1 MRLPHGD
8 RDEFGFRW
16 DGRAV
21 TACVGDSVAAALY
34 AAGHRVLARSRK
46 FHRPRGLSGAFTAGV
61 LARVDGRPHQRLDA
75 VAARPGLDVRSQNAW
90 PSARFDLL
98 AAARLVPR
106 RWLRAG
112 FEHPRMLA
120 SGTRRFEAWERLMR
134 HAAGVAAPPARSAWG
149 AAIAG
154 RRIAADTVVV
164 GGGPAGHAAAARAAQ
179 DGGSVVLVSRHA
191 EPGGLA
197 RETGV
202 GLTPLPESVTVL
214 AAHDVFALY
223 EGATQVACAPRDGEA
238 GATLIDAGHVVL
250 ATGRR
255 SCPPLVPGA
264 DLPGVLDWH
273 SALALAQDHAVA
285 PGRRVAVLGSGVEA
299 DAAGLLA
306 RLGVEIVHAG
316 PVAALHR
323 IAGGSA
329 VAAIALDRAVI
340 CDAVVHCGPWRPDP
354 ALAFQAGQ
362 HGDFRLASTGPGA
375 NVTLAGDT
383 AAEPVLVG
391 AALDDR
397 ALVCPCMDVTVA
409 EVRALV
415 TGGIDHVEEI
425 KRLTGCGM
433 GPCQGVPC
441 WDLLA
446 AALGEITGRPAED
459 FGHPTYRPPRAGLT
473 MAQAAGLHGL
483 VEP

>member
-1 MRLPHGD
+1 MRLPHGNQ
-8 RDEFGFRW
+8 DEFTFRW
-16 DGRAV
+16 DGRSVPAW
-21 TACVGDSVAAALY
+21 AGDSIAAALY

-75 VAARPGLDVRSQNAW
+75 VTARPGLDVRSQNAW
-90 PSARFDLL
+90 PSARYDLL
-98 AAARLVPR
+98 AAARLLPR
-106 RWLRAG
+106 AWLRAG
-112 FEHPRMLA
+112 FEHPRWLP
-120 SGTRRFEAWERLMR
+120 SGTRRFEAWEGLMR
-134 HAAGVAAPPARSAWG
+134 HAAGIAAPPARSAWG

-164 GGGPAGHAAAARAAQ
+164 GGGPAGHAAAGRAAEE
-179 DGGSVVLVSRHA
+179 GGSVVLVSRHA

-202 GLTPLPESVTVL
+202 ALTPLPDTVTVL

-223 EGATQVACAPRDGEA
+223 EGATQVACAPRDGAE
-238 GATLIDAGHVVL
+238 GATLIDTRHVVL

-273 SALALAQDHAVA
+273 TALALAQDHAVA
-285 PGRRVAVLGSGVEA
+285 PGARVAVVGSGIET
-299 DAAGLLA
+299 DAAGLLG

-316 PVAALHR
+316 PVADLRR
-323 IAGGSA
+323 IFGGREVAG
-329 VAAIALDRAVI
+329 IELERAVI

-362 HGDFRLASTGPGA
+362 HGDFRVASSGPGA
-375 NVTLAGDT
+375 NVTFAGDAT
-383 AAEPVLVG
+383 AEPVSIG

-415 TGGIDHVEEI
+415 AGGIDHVEEI
-425 KRLTGCGM
+425 KRLTACGM

-446 AALGEITGRPAED
+446 AALADITGRAAES
-459 FGHPTYRPPRAGLT
+459 FGHPTFRPPRAGLT
-473 MAQAAGLHGL
+473 LAQAAGLHGL
-483 VEP
+483 IAP